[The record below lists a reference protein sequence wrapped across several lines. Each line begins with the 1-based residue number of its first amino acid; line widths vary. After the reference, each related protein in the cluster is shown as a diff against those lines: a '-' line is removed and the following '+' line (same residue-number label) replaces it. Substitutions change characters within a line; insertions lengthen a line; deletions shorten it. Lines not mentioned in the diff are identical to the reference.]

1 MDFTLGDWLLEAVKL
16 SKNADADKY
25 GYSSYLIGFD
35 ARSQFSL
42 SNGEWRQSAVIFGLD
57 DSSSMYADN

>member
-25 GYSSYLIGFD
+25 GYSGYQIGFD

-42 SNGEWRQSAVIFGLD
+42 SNGEWRQSAVIFGFD